1 MRRPTALILAIGLT
15 AVACSPSDSETTTTT
30 SSEASSTTETAS
42 AEPTT
47 TEAPVETT
55 TTTEVPAS
63 AGGSACVEGT
73 WLLDIDSFISLM
85 EDEFVAAGFGADA
98 ISASDGTYLVTM
110 APDGTFTAE
119 RDEWGFTVETT
130 DGTFTMSVSGTET
143 GTWSADDSTITV
155 AVDSSD
161 VTVSS
166 TAEVDGQVVTLPNS
180 PVAVPEAVAESSA
193 YQCSGDVLTVT
204 NEDVVI
210 TLNRA

>member
-1 MRRPTALILAIGLT
+1 MRRPTALILAIGLA

-30 SSEASSTTETAS
+30 PSEASSTTEAAS
-42 AEPTT
+42 AETTT

-55 TTTEVPAS
+55 TTTEATAS
-63 AGGSACVEGT
+63 AGGSSCVEGT
-73 WLLDIDSFISLM
+73 WLLDIQSFISLM

-98 ISASDGTYLVTM
+98 ISANDGTYVVTMGSDGT
-110 APDGTFTAE
+110 FSAE
-119 RDEWGFTVETT
+119 RDEWGFTVETE
-130 DGTFTMSVSGTET
+130 DGTFTMSISGTET

-155 AVDSSD
+155 TVDSSD

-180 PVAVPEAVAESSA
+180 PVAVPDAVAENSA

-204 NEDVVI
+204 NEGVVI

>member
-1 MRRPTALILAIGLT
+1 MRRPTALILAIGLA

-30 SSEASSTTETAS
+30 SSEASSTTE
-42 AEPTT
+42 
-47 TEAPVETT
+47 APVETT
-55 TTTEVPAS
+55 TTTEAPAS
-63 AGGSACVEGT
+63 AGGSSCVEGT
-73 WLLDIDSFISLM
+73 WLLDIQSFISLM

-98 ISASDGTYLVTM
+98 ISANDGTYVVTMGSDGT
-110 APDGTFTAE
+110 FSAE
-119 RDEWGFTVETT
+119 RDEWGFTVETE
-130 DGTFTMSVSGTET
+130 DGTFTMSISGTET

-155 AVDSSD
+155 TVDSSD

-180 PVAVPEAVAESSA
+180 PVAVPDAVAENSA

-204 NEDVVI
+204 NEGVVI